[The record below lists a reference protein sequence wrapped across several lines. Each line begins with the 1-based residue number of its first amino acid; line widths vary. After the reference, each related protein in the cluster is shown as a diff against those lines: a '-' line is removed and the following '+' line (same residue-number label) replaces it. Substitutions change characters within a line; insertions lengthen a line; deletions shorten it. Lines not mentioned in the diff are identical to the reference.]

1 MLKLKT
7 RIGEL
12 PFDEKTEQER
22 GSELT
27 SWARSGLDNLKSQ
40 MHTRIVI
47 KSRSSTTNLCVSCKG
62 SRMLCGKT
70 RCPVLIR
77 AKSFSRTLPMTDGL
91 EVDGTCPPSVF
102 VGRIGYPYVYVGPLV
117 PPLHADTSQFDMP
130 EVWLGKTIDEI
141 ISFRSLMIRGKH
153 RVHVS
158 KFQTAGKIMDS
169 TLELALASRSTDV
182 ELMFKKKPKGF
193 LFLDDGVQP
202 FGPSAPLKNLK
213 VDTTKWDPRL
223 EKAYY
228 DSDLKTRPAIMD
240 LYRDGVLVTRIQR
253 ALSAGAFGI
262 EENRRL
268 VPTRWSITAVDSMV
282 SKRMMKKIRTFPL
295 INEYRLYESSH
306 LENQFEILMIP
317 DAWSYE
323 AIEAWFPGSTWN
335 PIGRNIVLYGDWEGR
350 KDRTTYAK
358 IGGCY
363 YAARLAVCELLE
375 KERRQATVIV
385 LREARPGYIM
395 PLGVWQ
401 VRENVRNAMIQRPL
415 RFGTLKEALERIST
429 QFRIPV
435 NQWTRV
441 SKLIGNARRQV
452 KLAQYF

>member
-1 MLKLKT
+1 MSKLKT
-7 RIGEL
+7 RIGEI
-12 PFDEKTEQER
+12 PFNETTTPHQ
-22 GSELT
+22 GSSHS
-27 SWARSGLDNLKSQ
+27 SWTYPSLDKLKSQ
-40 MHTRIVI
+40 MSTQIVI
-47 KSRSSTTNLCVSCKG
+47 KTRKKTANLCVSCKG

-70 RCPVLIR
+70 QCPVLIR
-77 AKSFSRTLPMTDGL
+77 AKTFSRTMPMTDGL
-91 EVDGTCPPSVF
+91 EIDGTCPPSVF
-102 VGRIGYPYVYVGPLV
+102 VGRIGYPYVNVGPLV
-117 PPLHADTSQFDMP
+117 PPIHADTSLFDMP
-130 EVWLGKTIDEI
+130 EEWLGRTIDEI
-141 ISFRSLMIRGKH
+141 VSFRSMMIRGKH
-153 RVHVS
+153 RVHVNE
-158 KFQTAGKIMDS
+158 FQESGKIMDS

-182 ELMFKKKPKGF
+182 ELMLRKKPTGF

-202 FGPSAPLKNLK
+202 FGPSAPLQNLK
-213 VDTTKWDPRL
+213 INNTKWDQRL

-228 DSDLKTRPAIMD
+228 DSDLKACPAVID

-268 VPTRWSITAVDSMV
+268 VPTRWSITAVDSMI
-282 SKRMMKKIRTFPL
+282 SKRMMRAIRTYPL
-295 INEYRLYESSH
+295 INEYRLYESSY
-306 LENQFEILMIP
+306 LDNQFEILMIP

-335 PIGRNIVLYGDWEGR
+335 PIGSNIVLYGDWEDR
-350 KDRTTYAK
+350 QDRTTYAK

-401 VRENVRNAMIQRPL
+401 VRENVRNAMLQRPHKYL
-415 RFGTLKEALERIST
+415 TLDEAMERIST
-429 QFRIPV
+429 QFQIPL
-435 NQWTRV
+435 NHWMKV
-441 SKLIGNARRQV
+441 SHLISNARKQT
-452 KLAQYF
+452 KLALYF